1 MSRLSIVILVLGAC
15 SSSRP
20 AAVSPPPV
28 AANRPA
34 AGTAAAADAVDPPQ
48 PTLRLP
54 RNFLP
59 TAYRARLAVD
69 PASDRFTGAIE
80 IDGDVQQ
87 RSKRLWLH
95 GRGLKVTAAKIVRG
109 DRTLRVEVASVGED
123 LLSFQPAEPL
133 EPGRITIALDYGGAF
148 ETVDQVSAFKRT
160 FEGNVYVET
169 QFESIY
175 ARRVFPCFDEPG
187 SKVPW
192 QLTLDVP
199 SALVAVGNTPVAS
212 ETALGAGTKRVV
224 FAPTRPL
231 PSYLIAF
238 GVGPF
243 EMVDAGKTRNGTPIR
258 IIALKGRTAD
268 ARWAAETTPRIVQ
281 LLEDYFGTPY
291 PYEKLDQLA
300 QPLLLGGA
308 MENPG
313 LVTYATSIILHP
325 PAQITHADRLNWVD
339 TAAHELA
346 HQWFGDLVTTAWW
359 DDIWLNEGFASWLGA
374 KIVRQFEPAWRGE
387 LLTADERNQGLSSD
401 SQVTARR
408 IREPIAAV
416 ADIFQAFDNITYA
429 KGHSVLAMFE
439 HAIGPERF
447 RDGVRAYL
455 AKHRNGSATS
465 ADFLAAISA
474 VAGHDV
480 APAFNTFLD
489 QPGAPVVRAELR
501 CEAGQ
506 PPALQLSQRR
516 HLVPGSPPVAAGTPW
531 QLPVC
536 VAYDRGGAR
545 GETCVELATASVEIA
560 LDTQRCPAWVF
571 PNAGGHGYYRSSQ
584 PDRALAALRDH
595 GWKLLTPVERIVAF
609 HDLSA
614 LTDIGEVD
622 LSLELS
628 LVPRLLAEHHHVA
641 IAAARG
647 VAGQAL
653 FHVSPARVPAVDAWI
668 RRTFGPAARALS
680 WQRREHDDY
689 DAEQS
694 RAELVPQ
701 VAWSGDPELRAA
713 AVKLAADVGTLDRAL
728 RSQILGVAA
737 DADTRTFD
745 RLLSAVPDEK
755 DVELRHD
762 MLRALR
768 QVSSASRLQA
778 VLALT
783 WDRRLDREEA
793 RSMVFAGRTRE
804 QREITAAYFRDHV
817 TQLLE
822 RFPPNGDEGT
832 AVLGFSFFRGCD
844 AGKRDD
850 VAAFVKQ
857 TFGAMIGAD
866 RVIAQGLE
874 GLDQCI
880 AIRRLLQ
887 PKLDAWIQNQR

>member
-15 SSSRP
+15 SSPRP

-28 AANRPA
+28 AVNQPA
-34 AGTAAAADAVDPPQ
+34 GAAPAADAIDPPQ

-59 TAYRARLAVD
+59 TGYRARLAVD

-95 GRGLKVTAAKIVRG
+95 GRGLQVTAAKIVRG
-109 DRTLRVEVASVGED
+109 DRALRVEVTSVGED

-160 FEGNVYVET
+160 FEGNAYVET

-175 ARRVFPCFDEPG
+175 ARRVFPCFDEPDN
-187 SKVPW
+187 KVPW

-199 SALVAVGNTPVAS
+199 SALVALANTPVAS
-212 ETALGAGTKRVV
+212 KTALGSGTQRVV
-224 FAPTRPL
+224 FAPTKPL
-231 PSYLIAF
+231 PSYLVAF

-243 EMVDAGKTRNGTPIR
+243 EIVDAGKTRNGTPIR

-268 ARWAAETTPRIVQ
+268 ARWAAETTPRIVE

-291 PYEKLDQLA
+291 PYEKLDQLT

-313 LVTYATSIILHP
+313 LVTYAKGIILHA
-325 PAQITHADRLNWVD
+325 PAQITHADRINWVD
-339 TAAHELA
+339 IAAHELA

-374 KIVRQFEPAWRGE
+374 KIVQQFDPAWRGE
-387 LLTADERNQGLSSD
+387 LHTAVERDQALVAD

-416 ADIFQAFDNITYA
+416 GDIFQAFDDITYA

-455 AKHRNGSATS
+455 AEHRHGSATS
-465 ADFLAAISA
+465 AEFLAAISA

-489 QPGAPVVRAELR
+489 QPGAPVVRAEVR
-501 CEAGQ
+501 CEAGR
-506 PPALQLSQRR
+506 PPTLQLSQRR
-516 HLVPGSPPVAAGTPW
+516 YLVPGSPPVPAGTPW

-536 VAYDRGGAR
+536 IAYDRGGAR
-545 GETCVELATASVEIA
+545 GETCVDLTAASTEVA
-560 LDTQRCPAWVF
+560 LDTKSCPAWVF

-584 PDRALAALRDH
+584 PDRALAALRDR
-595 GWKLLTPVERIVAF
+595 GWKQLSPVERIVAF

-614 LTDIGEVD
+614 LTDAGEVD

-628 LVPRLLAEHHHVA
+628 FVPRLLAEHHHVA
-641 IAAARG
+641 IEAAAG
-647 VAGQAL
+647 VAGQAR
-653 FHVSPARVPAVDAWI
+653 FNVSPSHVPAVDAWI
-668 RRTFGPAARALS
+668 RRTFGSAARALS
-680 WQRREHDDY
+680 WQPREHDDH
-689 DAEQS
+689 DVEQT
-694 RAELVPQ
+694 RATVVPL

-713 AVKLAADVGTLDRAL
+713 AVKLAASWRTLDRSL
-728 RSQILGVAA
+728 RARILGNAA
-737 DADTRTFD
+737 DADAGTFD
-745 RLLSAVPDEK
+745 RLLTGAPDEK
-755 DVELRHD
+755 DVELRND

-768 QVSSASRLQA
+768 QVSSAPRLHA

-783 WDRRLDREEA
+783 WDRRIDREQA
-793 RSMVFAGRTRE
+793 RGMPFTGRTPE

-822 RFPPNGDEGT
+822 RFPPNGDDGT
-832 AVLGFSFFRGCD
+832 ATLASSFFRGCD

-850 VAAFVKQ
+850 IAAFVKQ
-857 TFGAMIGAD
+857 TFGAVIGAD

-874 GLDQCI
+874 SLDHCI
-880 AIRRLLQ
+880 AIRRLLR
-887 PKLDAWIQNQR
+887 PRFDAWIQRP